1 LSPATRAARG
11 RDGEA
16 LAALVMQL
24 RGYRVLHRRL
34 RTPAA
39 EVDLVCRRG
48 RTLVLVE
55 VKRRAAGSWVEAGAS
70 LAPGQ
75 RARLGRAADWL
86 LARSPWAR
94 AVRIDLVTIDGLRV
108 RLLRDV

>member
-1 LSPATRAARG
+1 VSATAARG

-16 LAALVMQL
+16 LAALVLQL

-55 VKRRAAGSWVEAGAS
+55 VKRRGAGAWVEAGEA
-70 LAPGQ
+70 LGPGQ
-75 RARLGRAADWL
+75 RARLARAAEWL
-86 LARSPWAR
+86 YARSPWAR
-94 AVRIDLVTIDGLRV
+94 SVRIDLVAIDGLRV
-108 RLLRDV
+108 RVVRDV

>member
-1 LSPATRAARG
+1 VSAAAARG
-11 RDGEA
+11 RGGEA
-16 LAALVMQL
+16 LAALALQL

-48 RTLVLVE
+48 STLVVVE
-55 VKRRAAGSWVEAGAS
+55 VKRRGADAWVEAGAS
-70 LAPGQ
+70 LGPTQ
-75 RARLGRAADWL
+75 RERLGRAAEWL

-94 AVRIDLVTIDGLRV
+94 AVRIDLVAIDGLRV
-108 RLLRDV
+108 RVVRDV